1 MHKHHKLWI
10 ILLVIIVCLAV
21 LLFWLAPSQSTA
33 EQTETAQRAEVQN
46 HLLTSSMPA
55 PTDQSRAFVSRSQQ
69 DTEVNCQLRLD
80 NANRLIVNEQTR
92 NCFEYFIT
100 QYGEKDL
107 KQIQHDF
114 KTYIQQNYKEPA
126 LGQIIDL
133 WNRYI
138 NYREKLGDLQPP
150 NIDKEDPQYYQSIF
164 ANMKNLRKQ
173 LFSDYE
179 IEGLFGTEDTYHEYT
194 LNRMTVLA
202 DKSLTEAQ
210 KAQKL
215 KDLFNQLPEDW
226 KANLEQLNKLEDLR
240 KLTAD
245 IKARGGSAQDI
256 HQMRMNLVGPEATQ
270 RLEALDE
277 QRNDWKDKVNQYL
290 DERDSIMKSGMSD
303 EAKQKAVQKLRIQHF
318 NKPQQQLRVGTFE
331 TIHDQGGK
339 LPYGD

>member
-1 MHKHHKLWI
+1 M
-10 ILLVIIVCLAV
+10 
-21 LLFWLAPSQSTA
+21 
-33 EQTETAQRAEVQN
+33 
-46 HLLTSSMPA
+46 
-55 PTDQSRAFVSRSQQ
+55 
-69 DTEVNCQLRLD
+69 NCQLRLD
-80 NANRLIVNEQTR
+80 NANRLIVNEQAR

-107 KQIQHDF
+107 KQIKHDF
-114 KTYIQQNYKEPA
+114 KTYIQQNYKQPA

-173 LFSDYE
+173 LFSNYE

-245 IKARGGSAQDI
+245 IKARGGSVQDI

-277 QRNDWKDKVNQYL
+277 QRNDWKVKVNQYL

-303 EAKQKAVQKLRIQHF
+303 KAKQQAVQKLRTQHF

>member
-10 ILLVIIVCLAV
+10 ILVVILVCLGV

-33 EQTETAQRAEVQN
+33 EQTDAVQN
-46 HLLTSSMPA
+46 LNAPPPTLTSSMPA
-55 PTDQSRAFVSRSQQ
+55 PTDQSRALVSPSQQ
-69 DTEVNCQLRLD
+69 DTEVNCQLSLD

-107 KQIQHDF
+107 KQIKHDF
-114 KTYIQQNYKEPA
+114 KAYIQQNYKEPA

-138 NYREKLGDLQPP
+138 NYREKLGELQPP
-150 NIDKEDPQYYQSIF
+150 NIDKEDPKYYQSIF
-164 ANMKNLRKQ
+164 AHMKNLRKQ

-226 KANLEQLNKLEDLR
+226 KENLEQLNKLEDLR

-245 IKARGGSAQDI
+245 IKARGGSAEDI

-270 RLEALDE
+270 RLETLDK
-277 QRNDWKDKVNQYL
+277 QRNDWKDKINQYL
-290 DERDSIMKSGMSD
+290 AERDSIMKSGMSD
-303 EAKQKAVQKLRIQHF
+303 EAKQQAVQKLRTQHF
-318 NKPQQQLRVGTFE
+318 NKPQEQLRVGTFE

-339 LPYGD
+339 LPYTE

>member
-138 NYREKLGDLQPP
+138 NYREKLGDLQPS

-277 QRNDWKDKVNQYL
+277 QRNNWKVKVNQYL
-290 DERDSIMKSGMSD
+290 DERDSIIKSGMSD
-303 EAKQKAVQKLRIQHF
+303 EAKQQAVQKLRTQHF

>member
-55 PTDQSRAFVSRSQQ
+55 PTDQSRAFVSPSQQ

-107 KQIQHDF
+107 KQIKYDF

-179 IEGLFGTEDTYHEYT
+179 IEGLFGIEDTYHEYT

-245 IKARGGSAQDI
+245 IKARGGSVQDI

-277 QRNDWKDKVNQYL
+277 QRNDWKVKVNQYL

-303 EAKQKAVQKLRIQHF
+303 EAKQQAVQKLRTQHF

>member
-1 MHKHHKLWI
+1 MQKYKLWI
-10 ILLVIIVCLAV
+10 ILALIIVAIGA
-21 LLFWLAPSQSTA
+21 LLFWLAPSQSSA
-33 EQTETAQRAEVQN
+33 EKTRTAQTVDPQGN
-46 HLLTSSMPA
+46 SLTENTPA
-55 PTDQSRAFVSRSQQ
+55 NLAQGGAFMSKSQQ

-100 QYGEKDL
+100 QYGEKDI
-107 KQIQHDF
+107 KQIKNDF
-114 KTYIQQNYKEPA
+114 KAYIQQAYKEPA
-126 LGQIIDL
+126 LAQILDL

-138 NYREKLGDLQPP
+138 DYREKLGDLQAP
-150 NIDKEDPQYYQSIF
+150 NINKEDPKYYQSIF

-194 LNRMTVLA
+194 LSRMMVMD
-202 DKSLTEAQ
+202 DKSLSEAQ

-226 KANLEQLNKLEDLR
+226 KENLEQLNKLEDLR

-245 IKARGGSAQDI
+245 IKARGGSAEEI

-270 RLEALDE
+270 RLESLDG
-277 QRNDWKDKVNQYL
+277 QRRDWKNKVDGYL
-290 DERDSIMKSGMSD
+290 KERDNILKSGMSD
-303 EAKQKAVQKLRIQHF
+303 DAKQKAVQQLRTQHF
-318 NKPQQQLRVGTFE
+318 NKPEEQLRVGTFE
-331 TIHDQGGK
+331 SVHDQGGK
-339 LPYGD
+339 LPYGE

>member
-55 PTDQSRAFVSRSQQ
+55 PTDQSRAFVSPSQQ

-256 HQMRMNLVGPEATQ
+256 HQMRMNLVSPEATQ

-290 DERDSIMKSGMSD
+290 GERDNIMKSSMSD
-303 EAKQKAVQKLRIQHF
+303 EAKQQAVQKLRTQHF

>member
-10 ILLVIIVCLAV
+10 ILVVILVCLGV

-33 EQTETAQRAEVQN
+33 EQTEAVQTADVQN
-46 HLLTSSMPA
+46 NALTSSMPA
-55 PTDQSRAFVSRSQQ
+55 TTDQSRALVSHSQQ
-69 DTEVNCQLRLD
+69 DTQVNCQLGLD
-80 NANRLIVNEQTR
+80 NANHLIVNEQTR

-100 QYGEKDL
+100 EYGEKDL
-107 KQIQHDF
+107 KQIKHDF
-114 KTYIQQNYKEPA
+114 KAYLQLSYKEPA

-133 WNRYI
+133 WNRYMD
-138 NYREKLGDLQPP
+138 YREKLGDLQAP
-150 NIDKEDPQYYQSIF
+150 NIDKEDPKYYQSVF

-179 IEGLFGTEDTYHEYT
+179 IEGLFGTENTYHEYT
-194 LNRMTVLA
+194 LNRMVVLA

-226 KANLEQLNKLEDLR
+226 KENLEQLNKLEDLR

-245 IKARGGSAQDI
+245 IKARGGSAEEI
-256 HQMRMNLVGPEATQ
+256 HQMRTNLVGPEATQ
-270 RLEALDE
+270 RLEALDS
-277 QRNDWKDKVNQYL
+277 QRTDWKDKVNQYL
-290 DERDSIMKSGMSD
+290 NERDSIMKSGMSD
-303 EAKQKAVQKLRIQHF
+303 EAKQQAVQKLRTQHF
-318 NKPQQQLRVGTFE
+318 KKPEEQLRVGTFE

-339 LPYGD
+339 LPYSE

>member
-10 ILLVIIVCLAV
+10 IFLVIIVCLAV

-46 HLLTSSMPA
+46 HLLTSSIPA
-55 PTDQSRAFVSRSQQ
+55 PTDQSRAFVSPSQQ

-179 IEGLFGTEDTYHEYT
+179 MEGLFGTEDTYHEYT

-277 QRNDWKDKVNQYL
+277 QRNDWKVKVNQYL

-303 EAKQKAVQKLRIQHF
+303 EAKQQAVQKLRTQHF

>member
-10 ILLVIIVCLAV
+10 IFLVIIVCLAV

-55 PTDQSRAFVSRSQQ
+55 PTDQSRAFVSPSQQ

-114 KTYIQQNYKEPA
+114 KTYIQQNYKQPA

-138 NYREKLGDLQPP
+138 NYREKLGDLHPP

-173 LFSDYE
+173 LFSNYE

-277 QRNDWKDKVNQYL
+277 QRNDWKVKVNQYL

-303 EAKQKAVQKLRIQHF
+303 KAKQQAVQKLRTQHF

>member
-107 KQIQHDF
+107 KQIKHDF
-114 KTYIQQNYKEPA
+114 KTYIQQNYKQPA

-150 NIDKEDPQYYQSIF
+150 NIEKEDPQYYQSIF

-256 HQMRMNLVGPEATQ
+256 HQMRMNLVSPEATQ

-290 DERDSIMKSGMSD
+290 GERDNIMKSNMSD
-303 EAKQKAVQKLRIQHF
+303 EAKQQAVQKLRTQHF
-318 NKPQQQLRVGTFE
+318 NKPQQQLRVRTFE

>member
-107 KQIQHDF
+107 KQIKHDF
-114 KTYIQQNYKEPA
+114 KTYIQQNYKQPA

-150 NIDKEDPQYYQSIF
+150 NIEKEDPQYYQSIF

-194 LNRMTVLA
+194 LNRMIVLA

-256 HQMRMNLVGPEATQ
+256 HQMRMNLVSPEATQ

-290 DERDSIMKSGMSD
+290 GERDNIMKSNMSD
-303 EAKQKAVQKLRIQHF
+303 EAKQQAVQKLRTQHF
-318 NKPQQQLRVGTFE
+318 NKPQQQLRVRTFE

>member
-1 MHKHHKLWI
+1 
-10 ILLVIIVCLAV
+10 
-21 LLFWLAPSQSTA
+21 
-33 EQTETAQRAEVQN
+33 
-46 HLLTSSMPA
+46 
-55 PTDQSRAFVSRSQQ
+55 
-69 DTEVNCQLRLD
+69 
-80 NANRLIVNEQTR
+80 
-92 NCFEYFIT
+92 
-100 QYGEKDL
+100 
-107 KQIQHDF
+107 
-114 KTYIQQNYKEPA
+114 
-126 LGQIIDL
+126 
-133 WNRYI
+133 
-138 NYREKLGDLQPP
+138 
-150 NIDKEDPQYYQSIF
+150 
-164 ANMKNLRKQ
+164 MKNLRKQ
-173 LFSDYE
+173 LFSNYE
-179 IEGLFGTEDTYHEYT
+179 IEGLFGIEDTYHEYT

-277 QRNDWKDKVNQYL
+277 QRNDWKVKVNQYL

-303 EAKQKAVQKLRIQHF
+303 EAKQQAVQKLRTQHF

>member
-10 ILLVIIVCLAV
+10 ILVVILVCLGV

-33 EQTETAQRAEVQN
+33 EQTDAVQN
-46 HLLTSSMPA
+46 LNAPPPTLTSSMPA
-55 PTDQSRAFVSRSQQ
+55 PTDQSRAFISPSQQ
-69 DTEVNCQLRLD
+69 DTEVNCQLSLD

-107 KQIQHDF
+107 KQIKHDF
-114 KTYIQQNYKEPA
+114 KAYIQQNHKEPA

-138 NYREKLGDLQPP
+138 NYREKLGELQPP
-150 NIDKEDPQYYQSIF
+150 NIDKEDPKYYQSIF
-164 ANMKNLRKQ
+164 AHMKNLRKQ

-226 KANLEQLNKLEDLR
+226 KENLEQLNKLEDLR

-245 IKARGGSAQDI
+245 IKARGGSAEDI
-256 HQMRMNLVGPEATQ
+256 HQMRMNLVGPEAT
-270 RLEALDE
+270 
-277 QRNDWKDKVNQYL
+277 
-290 DERDSIMKSGMSD
+290 
-303 EAKQKAVQKLRIQHF
+303 
-318 NKPQQQLRVGTFE
+318 
-331 TIHDQGGK
+331 
-339 LPYGD
+339 

>member
-1 MHKHHKLWI
+1 MQKHHKLWI
-10 ILLVIIVCLAV
+10 ILAVIIACLAV

-33 EQTETAQRAEVQN
+33 ENTEAVQKVDVN
-46 HLLTSSMPA
+46 NALTSPLPA
-55 PTDQSRAFVSRSQQ
+55 PTDQSRALVGHSQQ
-69 DTEVNCQLRLD
+69 DTEINCQLRLD

-107 KQIQHDF
+107 KQIKHDF
-114 KTYIQQNYKEPA
+114 KTYIQQNYQEPA

-138 NYREKLGDLQPP
+138 NYREKMGDLQAP
-150 NIDKEDPQYYQSIF
+150 NIDKEDPKYYQSIF

-173 LFSDYE
+173 FFSEYE
-179 IEGLFGTEDTYHEYT
+179 IEGLFGTENTYHEYT
-194 LNRMTVLA
+194 LNRMIVLA
-202 DKSLTEAQ
+202 DKNLTEAQ

-226 KANLEQLNKLEDLR
+226 KENLEQLNKLEDLR

-245 IKARGGSAQDI
+245 IKARGGSAEDI

-270 RLEALDE
+270 RLEALDG
-277 QRNDWKDKVNQYL
+277 QRNDWKDKVDQYL
-290 DERDSIMKSGMSD
+290 SERDNIIKSGMSD
-303 EAKQKAVQKLRIQHF
+303 EAKQQAVQKLRTQHF
-318 NKPQQQLRVGTFE
+318 NRPEEQLRVGTFE

>member
-1 MHKHHKLWI
+1 MQKYKLWI
-10 ILLVIIVCLAV
+10 ILALIIVAIGA
-21 LLFWLAPSQSTA
+21 LLFWLAPSQSSA
-33 EQTETAQRAEVQN
+33 EKTRTAQTVDPQGN
-46 HLLTSSMPA
+46 SLTENTPA
-55 PTDQSRAFVSRSQQ
+55 NLAQGGAFMSKSQQ

-80 NANRLIVNEQTR
+80 AANRLIVNEQTR

-107 KQIQHDF
+107 KQIKTDF
-114 KTYIQQNYKEPA
+114 QAYIQQAYKAPA
-126 LGQIIDL
+126 LTQILDL

-138 NYREKLGDLQPP
+138 DYREKLGDLQAP
-150 NIDKEDPQYYQSIF
+150 NIDKEDPKYYQSIF

-194 LNRMTVLA
+194 LSRMMVMD
-202 DKSLTEAQ
+202 DKSLSEAQ

-226 KANLEQLNKLEDLR
+226 KENLEQLNKLEDLR

-245 IKARGGSAQDI
+245 IKARGGSAEEI

-270 RLEALDE
+270 RLESLDG
-277 QRNDWKDKVNQYL
+277 QRRDWKNRVDGYL
-290 DERDSIMKSGMSD
+290 KERDNIMKSGMSD
-303 EAKQKAVQKLRIQHF
+303 DAKQKAVQQLRTQHF
-318 NKPQQQLRVGTFE
+318 NKPEEQLRVGTFE
-331 TIHDQGGK
+331 SVHDQGGK
-339 LPYGD
+339 LPYGE

>member
-46 HLLTSSMPA
+46 HLLTSSIPA
-55 PTDQSRAFVSRSQQ
+55 PTDQSRAFVSPSQQ

-138 NYREKLGDLQPP
+138 NYREKLGELQPP
-150 NIDKEDPQYYQSIF
+150 NIDKEDPKYYQSIF
-164 ANMKNLRKQ
+164 AHMKNLRKQ

-277 QRNDWKDKVNQYL
+277 QRNDWKVKVNQYL

-303 EAKQKAVQKLRIQHF
+303 EAKQQAVQKLRTQHF

>member
-46 HLLTSSMPA
+46 HLLTSSIPA
-55 PTDQSRAFVSRSQQ
+55 PTDQSRAFVSPSQQ

-138 NYREKLGDLQPP
+138 NYREKLGDLQPS

-179 IEGLFGTEDTYHEYT
+179 IEGLFGIEDTYHEYT

-277 QRNDWKDKVNQYL
+277 QRNDWKVKVNQYL

-303 EAKQKAVQKLRIQHF
+303 EAKQQAVQKLRTQHF